1 MKPTAQL
8 RKLLERN
15 ELLIAPGAP
24 NAITARLIQN
34 AGFPVVY
41 VSGAGISNTQ
51 MGLADMGLLT
61 MSEMVSQIRYITNIV
76 QIPVIADADTGYGN
90 AINMQRTMR
99 EYENAGVAAIQIEDQ
114 VTPKRCGHFEGKQIV
129 TKDEMVGKIKAALD
143 ARVDSDLVIIARTDA
158 RQTDGLQEAIE
169 RSQAYV
175 EAGADMIF
183 LEAPESSKE
192 LELITKHVKAPLV
205 ANMVED
211 GKTPILSAQALQD
224 MGFKLV
230 IYANMAN
237 RISIKAIQA
246 GLEHLR
252 NNGSSIGLEDR
263 MITMKERGELTDL
276 PRLQELEQKYLYL
289 LNLTLC
295 SAAILG

>member
-1 MKPTAQL
+1 MKPTTQL

-90 AINMQRTMR
+90 AINMQRTVR

-143 ARVDSDLVIIARTDA
+143 ARVDPDLVIIARTDA
-158 RQTDGLQEAIE
+158 RQTNGLQEAIE

-211 GKTPILSAQALQD
+211 GKTPILSSQALQD

-276 PRLQELEQKYLYL
+276 SRLQELEQKYLYL
-289 LNLTLC
+289 
-295 SAAILG
+295 S